1 MTHDLYTLLEEAPEL
16 YLDEIQEWLAVA
28 HDVGISTSA
37 LHENLEDAG
46 ISYKLLRKAAAE
58 RDEDAR
64 QHFRN
69 HAKLHWTAN
78 QLIFVDETSKDE
90 RTIYR
95 HYGRSVRGERAN
107 LSAPFRRGDRFSIVA
122 ALGLE
127 GYIAQRVIKGSVD
140 GIEFFDFI
148 VEVVRDA
155 YLHICIYQPTTYSWS
170 I

>member
-58 RDEDAR
+58 CDEDAR

-95 HYGRSVRGERAN
+95 HYGCSV
-107 LSAPFRRGDRFSIVA
+107 
-122 ALGLE
+122 
-127 GYIAQRVIKGSVD
+127 
-140 GIEFFDFI
+140 
-148 VEVVRDA
+148 
-155 YLHICIYQPTTYSWS
+155 
-170 I
+170 